1 MIEDDDSRANASKRG
16 RGLCVA
22 HSLLPEMKTCRFAG
36 SVVACLASHDEKRE
50 RQASRDAGNDQRTIV
65 TQSDSNGGASS
76 PSMAS

>member
-36 SVVACLASHDEKRE
+36 SVVARLASHDEKRE
-50 RQASRDAGNDQRTIV
+50 R
-65 TQSDSNGGASS
+65 
-76 PSMAS
+76 